1 MHNKIVRI
9 ASSALTG
16 GKLLE
21 KLKPLTRWEVQWDPN
36 KTKCLG
42 ITREVTFK
50 DYEST
55 WAFLTRVSMRSHLW
69 DHHPLIHTS
78 YTWVKLELHTHDIDP
93 KDGAHSQLS
102 DIDVRMAKR
111 IDSYIDEMTT

>member
-50 DYEST
+50 DYETT
-55 WAFLTRVSMRSHLW
+55 WGLFDSCIDEISSMGPPSPDSHKL
-69 DHHPLIHTS
+69 HLGQAGTS
-78 YTWVKLELHTHDIDP
+78 Y
-93 KDGAHSQLS
+93 A
-102 DIDVRMAKR
+102 
-111 IDSYIDEMTT
+111 

>member
-50 DYEST
+50 DYETT

-69 DHHPLIHTS
+69 GHHPLIHTS

-93 KDGAHSQLS
+93 KDGAHSQIS